1 MTSVLAEHLSKTF
14 HDAKSKTSNQ
24 VIDGLSFTVDEGE
37 FVAILGPSGCGK
49 STLLRLI
56 AGLEAS
62 TDGRIFIGG
71 EDVTDRPAANRSLAM
86 VFQNY
91 ALFPHLSVSENIQF
105 GLKARKVAKAE
116 RNKRVLEVAE
126 LLELDQLLDR
136 KPSALSGGQRQR
148 VALGRALVSG
158 HNLVLMDEPLSN
170 LDARLRAEMRRELR
184 SLQQRLGLTVLYV
197 THDQVEAMTMADRV
211 LVMREGNIE
220 QYATP
225 GTLYREP
232 ASVNVAR
239 FVGSPPMNIMDLS
252 SKSPVARLSPPS
264 GGEDPVFGV
273 RPEDI
278 TFTPST
284 DMVELTHGVIAQQEL
299 LGADRL
305 YFVDV
310 DGPQKQTVTVRT
322 KPTCDIPIGD
332 RVTLYAD
339 ATSACWF
346 DRESGRAL
354 SFTHQ

>member
-1 MTSVLAEHLSKTF
+1 MTSVLADQLSKTF
-14 HDAKSKTSNQ
+14 YDAKAKTENR

-56 AGLEAS
+56 AGLEGS
-62 TDGRIFIGG
+62 TEGRIVIGG

-105 GLKARKVAKAE
+105 GLKARKVDKNE
-116 RNKRVLEVAE
+116 RQKRVREAAE

-136 KPSALSGGQRQR
+136 KPAALSGGQRQR

-225 GTLYREP
+225 ATLYREP
-232 ASVNVAR
+232 ASVSVAR
-239 FVGSPPMNIMDLS
+239 FVGSPPMNIIEPALGETF
-252 SKSPVARLSPPS
+252 PRLSPETA
-264 GGEDPVFGV
+264 GGDLILGI

-278 TFTPST
+278 EFTPSG
-284 DMVELTHGVIAQQEL
+284 DMVEFAEGIIAQQEL

-305 YFVDV
+305 FFVDL
-310 DGPQKQTVTVRT
+310 DGEQTVTVRT
-322 KPTCDIPIGD
+322 KPTYDIPTGE
-332 RVTLYAD
+332 RVKLHAS
-339 ATSACWF
+339 ATAARWF
-346 DRESGRAL
+346 DPDTGRAL
-354 SFTHQ
+354 TSASQ